1 MRVEKKSTEEL
12 ALVVLSS
19 GPDEVKLYSFKGV
32 KISLVALGFF
42 SYQET
47 LVVNLEILLPSQVFE
62 LAFVEVF
69 LLF

>member
-47 LVVNLEILLPSQVFE
+47 LVVNLDFLPSQVFD

-69 LLF
+69 PLF

>member
-47 LVVNLEILLPSQVFE
+47 VFC
-62 LAFVEVF
+62 
-69 LLF
+69 